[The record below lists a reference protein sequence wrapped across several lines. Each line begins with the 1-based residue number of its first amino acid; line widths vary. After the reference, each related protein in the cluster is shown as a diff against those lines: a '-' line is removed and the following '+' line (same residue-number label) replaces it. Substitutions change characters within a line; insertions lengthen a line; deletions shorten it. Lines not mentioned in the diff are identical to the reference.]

1 MTISILLAD
10 DHPIVRH
17 GLRTLLEAET
27 DFRVVG
33 EVDDGLA
40 AVEQV
45 ECLQPDVLLL
55 DLMMPGLN
63 GLDVTRQVRQRLSG
77 TQVIILSMYASEAY
91 VLQALRNGA
100 DGYVLKKSS
109 PDELVEAVR
118 EVVAG
123 RPFLSRALSIR
134 AIEIYRQKAQEV
146 PPDPYDRLTN
156 REREVLQLTAEGNTS
171 GEIAARLSISR
182 RTVEMHRGNM
192 MRKLSLSTQAELI
205 RYALQRGVLPL
216 EDGFT

>member
-17 GLRTLLEAET
+17 GLRTLLEAEA

-45 ECLQPDVLLL
+45 ERLQPDVLLL

-91 VLQALRNGA
+91 VLQALKNGA

-134 AIEIYRQKAQEV
+134 AIEVYRQKAQEV

-156 REREVLQLTAEGNTS
+156 REREVLQLTAEGSTS
-171 GEIAARLSISR
+171 AEIAARLSISR

-192 MRKLSLSTQAELI
+192 MRKLGLSTQAELI